1 MESFVQAAFVSLLMF
16 LGSAGSSRLT
26 ARSSKAPLSGA
37 PSFHQPGG
45 GHFISDSSFEFKGS
59 AYHPSRYPLYMMQ
72 LYRTFKTGEAART
85 TAPGPV
91 RSKGTD
97 NPAMHGS
104 DSVLSLIAKS
114 CHQVGER
121 WTVTFDMSAISTGD
135 DIQLSELRFRLPAFS
150 ATERVTI
157 DVFHSRTPPCA
168 PPGAH
173 APRGPSSCPEERLFL
188 GRFSAT
194 PRAGASSWEVFN
206 VTALLKF
213 WLRQGEVGPSL
224 PEEEEQGSG
233 EEDVDARNGTQRRVR
248 HPTANR
254 VMMVVFSKRNP
265 ARAGPHAP
273 TLIRTVEHSRHVT
286 RARAGGDGPNR
297 RRKRNRHADDRVR
310 EAGGVADVAGVGGVA
325 GGVAAA
331 AALPNTAEK
340 PLCRKVDMWVDF
352 DQIGWNE
359 WIVYPKRYN
368 AFRCAGDCPTPV
380 DESFRPTNHAYMQS
394 LLKLYHPNRVTCPSC
409 VPTRLSP
416 LSMLYYES
424 DGVVLRHHE
433 DMIVEECGCH

>member
-16 LGSAGSSRLT
+16 LGSAGSSRPT

-45 GHFISDSSFEFKGS
+45 GHFISDSSFGFKGS

-168 PPGAH
+168 PHGAH
-173 APRGPSSCPEERLFL
+173 APRGPPSCPEERLFL

-194 PRAGASSWEVFN
+194 PRARASSWEVFN

-213 WLRQGEVGPSL
+213 WLRQGEVGPS
-224 PEEEEQGSG
+224 PPEQEEEEEQGSG
-233 EEDVDARNGTQRRVR
+233 EEDVDARNGTRRRVR

-254 VMMVVFSKRNP
+254 
-265 ARAGPHAP
+265 
-273 TLIRTVEHSRHVT
+273 HVT
-286 RARAGGDGPNR
+286 RAHAGGDGPNR

-310 EAGGVADVAGVGGVA
+310 EAGGVAGVGA
-325 GGVAAA
+325 WRGVAAV